1 MFFFQTTSITW
12 RVGMSSKVCYR
23 TYIYI
28 YGHSNAYQ
36 YIKYLIAHSLIF
48 MVIKDILFI
57 KEEIL
62 NL

>member
-23 TYIYI
+23 TYM

>member
-1 MFFFQTTSITW
+1 MESRNVFKSMLQD
-12 RVGMSSKVCYR
+12 
-23 TYIYI
+23 IYI

-36 YIKYLIAHSLIF
+36 YIKYLIAHSPIF